1 MEHRRQETN
10 METRFMVLPETQ
22 AVVVGEGSRTILGYG
37 IVFNR
42 ESEPLWAGG
51 RTFREVILPEAVQG
65 VDLRSMLSMHNHK
78 SDRLLG
84 NTRSGTMRVG
94 VDSVGVW
101 YETDLPDSPTGQDV
115 LVSVSRRDTQGS
127 SFQFDIKEGG
137 DRWSIKNGMAFREV
151 TKFNGVYEMG
161 PVSEPA
167 YPDTTIAKA
176 SLRSLEALE
185 DVSEIEQRDNGGM
198 AYIVSNMASFIQEAN
213 WVIGYCKRCC
223 EMCEDYAK
231 IDSANSMLYDKM
243 DMDCDAAIEALKTV
257 INTQAQVIG
266 AANMQRS
273 KRDAEAPPEEQKT
286 DFQAIADDDF
296 AFQQKQL
303 LI

>member
-1 MEHRRQETN
+1 

-22 AVVVGEGSRTILGYG
+22 AVVVGEGSRTIRGYG

-127 SFQFDIKEGG
+127 SFQFDIKDGG

-176 SLRSLEALE
+176 SLRSLEALTGIEGVQDKLPALQKIFNDAKRDIEAILDNPILEETPIAE
-185 DVSEIEQRDNGGM
+185 DVVNEITE
-198 AYIVSNMASFIQEAN
+198 
-213 WVIGYCKRCC
+213 
-223 EMCEDYAK
+223 
-231 IDSANSMLYDKM
+231 
-243 DMDCDAAIEALKTV
+243 
-257 INTQAQVIG
+257 
-266 AANMQRS
+266 
-273 KRDAEAPPEEQKT
+273 T

>member
-1 MEHRRQETN
+1 

-22 AVVVGEGSRTILGYG
+22 AVVVSEGSRTIRGYG

-176 SLRSLEALE
+176 SLRSLEALNVEQEEIPIAE
-185 DVSEIEQRDNGGM
+185 DVLNETTE
-198 AYIVSNMASFIQEAN
+198 
-213 WVIGYCKRCC
+213 
-223 EMCEDYAK
+223 
-231 IDSANSMLYDKM
+231 
-243 DMDCDAAIEALKTV
+243 
-257 INTQAQVIG
+257 
-266 AANMQRS
+266 
-273 KRDAEAPPEEQKT
+273 T